1 MSIRCL
7 NIYNDLKTYE
17 EKFRANFDEYFTVD
31 ESIFLIFLNQKLN
44 QIFAIFLL
52 QVMKMN

>member
-7 NIYNDLKTYE
+7 NIYNDLETYE